1 MQCSSMPDGNKKYMS
16 IGLVNKLNCHF
27 IFEYTQPSSDRML
40 FVTGFRKVSGDFVVT
55 DALFY

>member
-1 MQCSSMPDGNKKYMS
+1 MPDGNKKYMS

-40 FVTGFRKVSGDFVVT
+40 FVTGFRKVGGDFVIT